1 MVAITWH
8 ISEDLHVR
16 GREARPIKEPWWK
29 RRIEQDIKEARKV
42 ISKLERKKKNEIRRY
57 DREMAY
63 LERRNKVNEK
73 GITTVVEELKQR
85 VTAKA
90 TKITRYENRTKQFKQ
105 NRLFEEIES

>member
-42 ISKLERKKKNEIRRY
+42 ISKLERKKKK
-57 DREMAY
+57 MK
-63 LERRNKVNEK
+63 LEGMIEK
-73 GITTVVEELKQR
+73 WHIWK
-85 VTAKA
+85 
-90 TKITRYENRTKQFKQ
+90 
-105 NRLFEEIES
+105 EEIK